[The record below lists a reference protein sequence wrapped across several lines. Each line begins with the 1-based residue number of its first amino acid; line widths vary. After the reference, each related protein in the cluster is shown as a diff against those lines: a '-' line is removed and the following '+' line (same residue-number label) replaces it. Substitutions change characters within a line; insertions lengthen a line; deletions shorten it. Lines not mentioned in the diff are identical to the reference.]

1 MAGETDLRKLLQQ
14 MDPSLHPETIVF
26 CSLSPQEA
34 PRFLSQA
41 LGWFEEAEGV
51 TLVVEHSAAAQ
62 AGLKTSPA
70 FRQITLNV
78 HSSLSAVGFLAAV
91 TQALAGAGIS
101 ANTISAYY
109 HDHLFVPEADADRAL
124 SVLAEL
130 SDQGSKKA

>member
-1 MAGETDLRKLLQQ
+1 MAGEIDLRKLLQQ
-14 MDPSLHPETIVF
+14 MDPSLHPEPIVF

-34 PRFLSQA
+34 PRFLPQA
-41 LGWFEEAEGV
+41 LGWFEEDEGV
-51 TLVVEHSAAAQ
+51 TLVMEQSAAAQ
-62 AGLKTSPA
+62 AGLETSPA

-109 HDHLFVPEADADRAL
+109 HDHLFVPEADAERAL
-124 SVLAEL
+124 AILVQL
-130 SDQGSKKA
+130 SDWGLKKA